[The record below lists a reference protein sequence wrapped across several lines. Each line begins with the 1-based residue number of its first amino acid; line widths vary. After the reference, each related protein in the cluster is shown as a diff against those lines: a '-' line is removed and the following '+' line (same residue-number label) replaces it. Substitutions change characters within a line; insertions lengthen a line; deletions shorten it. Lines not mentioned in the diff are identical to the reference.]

1 MWAYQ
6 IGGKKSQIPITDRQR
21 VHINGMTN
29 NLNCRFYNYTLHGNP
44 INPYTQS
51 KTGKAL
57 NIFIFT
63 YDSY

>member
-6 IGGKKSQIPITDRQR
+6 IGDKKSQIPITDRQR
-21 VHINGMTN
+21 VHI
-29 NLNCRFYNYTLHGNP
+29 NCRFYNYTLHGNP

-63 YDSY
+63 YDLY